1 MEMFRNDLV
10 AANLCSLDGSCDEM
24 WTRWLQKFLDIL
36 DKHAPLRTRRTKT
49 RKHVPWM
56 DANLLATISSRNR
69 AHRKW
74 LRTCNPVDHEAFR
87 QTRRDVNQLNR
98 RLKACYYQDQFANA
112 EGQPRQT
119 WRVINQV
126 SGRTRTH
133 TAPQCPPDEIGQVF
147 ADIVTDATR
156 PKVLSIPSGPHAST
170 DLCCF
175 KPVSIACVRKLLSSV
190 DTTKSTGSDGVPA
203 LVLAACSDLLAPSV
217 TLIFNKSLS
226 EGRFPLSMKLANITP
241 VYKNKSGDPTKAT
254 NFRPVSLLPIISKI
268 LERIVHSQLTE
279 FLTTHSLYPD
289 CQFGFRKQHST
300 EDAVVMASEAF
311 ANAKDSGLSTCAA
324 FVDMSKAFDK
334 VQHGTLIRDL
344 FSIGVGGSALN
355 WLADYLSDRQQRVVI
370 GNQHSKVFQPS
381 SGVPQGSVL
390 GPLLFVLY
398 VRGVAAEVQPY
409 GVRTVQFADDIMLYI
424 SSRDKHQLERNMSS
438 AVTHLARWLASRN
451 LVLNESKTQ
460 ILFIPAHRS
469 VNPRVSVMCS
479 GVQLAQVESAKYLG
493 VHMDQDLKWTT
504 MVNQIAKRAAC
515 KIAVLFR
522 NRRCMPL
529 PCRITYLK
537 SLILPDFL
545 YASNCFSAGL
555 TSHQLERL
563 ERLLK
568 RAVRCVYNAPFASPS
583 APLYCQ
589 LRLHSLEVMYCHK
602 LLGYTWRC
610 LQGKCSTLLTDMF
623 SPLNAGRATRSQGNR
638 ALKFPV
644 TKTSAGT
651 HSASFQCVSLWN
663 RLQPDIRK
671 ISQYRRFM

>member
-1 MEMFRNDLV
+1 M
-10 AANLCSLDGSCDEM
+10 
-24 WTRWLQKFLDIL
+24 
-36 DKHAPLRTRRTKT
+36 
-49 RKHVPWM
+49 
-56 DANLLATISSRNR
+56 
-69 AHRKW
+69 
-74 LRTCNPVDHEAFR
+74 
-87 QTRRDVNQLNR
+87 
-98 RLKACYYQDQFANA
+98 
-112 EGQPRQT
+112 
-119 WRVINQV
+119 
-126 SGRTRTH
+126 
-133 TAPQCPPDEIGQVF
+133 
-147 ADIVTDATR
+147 
-156 PKVLSIPSGPHAST
+156 
-170 DLCCF
+170 
-175 KPVSIACVRKLLSSV
+175 
-190 DTTKSTGSDGVPA
+190 
-203 LVLAACSDLLAPSV
+203 
-217 TLIFNKSLS
+217 
-226 EGRFPLSMKLANITP
+226 
-241 VYKNKSGDPTKAT
+241 
-254 NFRPVSLLPIISKI
+254 
-268 LERIVHSQLTE
+268 
-279 FLTTHSLYPD
+279 
-289 CQFGFRKQHST
+289 
-300 EDAVVMASEAF
+300 MASEAF

-555 TSHQLERL
+555 TS
-563 ERLLK
+563 
-568 RAVRCVYNAPFASPS
+568 
-583 APLYCQ
+583 PLYCQ